1 MSAFSRRVLRILLA
15 AAAVSA
21 PATAHGAMFDSAE
34 QGAGGGGRASGDARG
49 GAGAEAEDAVIVV
62 TGVAIREWAGR
73 TQSRIERYIK

>member
-1 MSAFSRRVLRILLA
+1 MPAFSRRVLRILLA

-49 GAGAEAEDAVIVV
+49 GAGAEDAVIVV